1 MIINYYKFKQKQIVI
16 IIYKLGSFC
25 CIDDEKNREQN
36 LLNQKKEGI
45 LKTPEIS
52 MKKIG
57 LNRKKESNNIINF
70 DDLTIKPGDFIR
82 KKICITNFYK
92 QIGDYIGEGNY
103 GRILKMKHLKTDEI
117 RACKVIN
124 KNRVQTGFSE
134 DDIINE
140 IEILK
145 SVEHMNIIK
154 IFEFFSDEQNY
165 YIITEYCEKGDLFDN
180 LDKLEINEFLIS
192 VIIKQIFSA
201 IKYLNFKNIFHGDL
215 KLENILID
223 NSKKIHYNHSDLT
236 YITIKLIDFG
246 CSKIFQSNRKYNEV
260 IGTIYYS
267 SPEVLNN
274 NYNEKCDIWSI
285 GVIMYLL
292 ISGKM
297 PFQGNDLEAIK
308 NNILDKNYKIDFD
321 IPEIKGKYS
330 YESIDLM
337 KKLLVYDPSKRICA
351 NEASSHIWF
360 KNVNNSEQHLVS
372 KTMTKNVLLH
382 LKNYHH
388 EFKFQLAVMTFITH
402 NMGKN
407 EEVNKLKL
415 VFNKIDKDN
424 DGKISKEELKN
435 TLKEHL
441 GTLAANEADLIFKE
455 LGIAV
460 NDGIEYEDFLRVTLH
475 RNKILTEKNLKEAFD
490 LFDVNNEG
498 SICSEGLKKVLGGE
512 REVSDLAIREF
523 LSEINKNP
531 TERINFNDFM
541 NLMYDRIKE
550 RNSIMLNNSKD
561 SYNNSN
567 SNENLSSLEI
577 VIYETK

>member
-223 NSKKIHYNHSDLT
+223 NSKKIHYNHSDLI

-285 GVIMYLL
+285 GVIMFLL

-297 PFQGNDLEAIK
+297 PFQGND
-308 NNILDKNYKIDFD
+308 
-321 IPEIKGKYS
+321 
-330 YESIDLM
+330 
-337 KKLLVYDPSKRICA
+337 
-351 NEASSHIWF
+351 
-360 KNVNNSEQHLVS
+360 
-372 KTMTKNVLLH
+372 
-382 LKNYHH
+382 
-388 EFKFQLAVMTFITH
+388 
-402 NMGKN
+402 
-407 EEVNKLKL
+407 
-415 VFNKIDKDN
+415 
-424 DGKISKEELKN
+424 
-435 TLKEHL
+435 
-441 GTLAANEADLIFKE
+441 
-455 LGIAV
+455 
-460 NDGIEYEDFLRVTLH
+460 
-475 RNKILTEKNLKEAFD
+475 
-490 LFDVNNEG
+490 
-498 SICSEGLKKVLGGE
+498 
-512 REVSDLAIREF
+512 
-523 LSEINKNP
+523 
-531 TERINFNDFM
+531 
-541 NLMYDRIKE
+541 
-550 RNSIMLNNSKD
+550 
-561 SYNNSN
+561 
-567 SNENLSSLEI
+567 
-577 VIYETK
+577 